1 MVYTSTAT
9 SDDDMNPRSIFEE
22 TNELYTPIHEA
33 GKGTCGSITFCVRT
47 PSAASSSTTDSVAQ
61 SAALVAVKMISREM
75 CRDRIADEIVALERV
90 RSSLATDK
98 NNFAKHFST
107 LIDYDPIKD
116 GGSGWL
122 VVSPVCGFDLERLRV
137 VVTAKIQPSPEND
150 PPRRFPLPAIP
161 EVLILHVAKQLTEA
175 VGWLHDVVNISHN
188 DVFGGNVMLDVSAS
202 SKEANFTFPT
212 IVLVDFDRATLD
224 PDNMA
229 KGADRSYTY
238 ELIYMLDNAG
248 RASSQETNA
257 LEDVIMPKE
266 SMTWWAAFRNFL
278 VINKGQY
285 LQDESASFAR
295 FWERFG
301 ADIDRGLENI
311 TGEEQRRVQELI
323 DMVAKKEVRFPS
335 DERIREVLGE

>member
-1 MVYTSTAT
+1 
-9 SDDDMNPRSIFEE
+9 MNPKSILKE
-22 TNELYTPIHEA
+22 TNELYTPIREA

-47 PSAASSSTTDSVAQ
+47 PSAASSSTTGPVAQ
-61 SAALVAVKMISREM
+61 RPALVAVKMISREM
-75 CRDRIADEIVALERV
+75 CRDRIADEIIALERI
-90 RSSLATDK
+90 RNFLAVDK
-98 NNFAKHFST
+98 NATVGKHLPI
-107 LIDYDPIKD
+107 LIDNDSIRN

-122 VVSPVCGFDLERLRV
+122 AVNPVCGFDLERLRV

-212 IVLVDFDRATLD
+212 IVLIDFDRATLD

>member
-1 MVYTSTAT
+1 
-9 SDDDMNPRSIFEE
+9 MNPKSIYKE
-22 TNELYTPIHEA
+22 TNELYTPIREA

-47 PSAASSSTTDSVAQ
+47 PSAASSSTTSFVAQ
-61 SAALVAVKMISREM
+61 GAALVAVKMISREM
-75 CRDRIADEIVALERV
+75 CRDRIADEILALERV
-90 RSSLATDK
+90 RSSLVTDK
-98 NNFAKHFST
+98 NNSVAKHFST

-137 VVTAKIQPSPEND
+137 VVTAIIQPSSED
-150 PPRRFPLPAIP
+150 DAPRRFPFPAIP

-175 VGWLHDVVNISHN
+175 VGWLHDIANISHN

-202 SKEANFTFPT
+202 SKGPNFTLPT
-212 IVLVDFDRATLD
+212 IVLIDFDRATLD

-248 RASSQETNA
+248 RAPSQETNA
-257 LEDVIMPKE
+257 LEDVIVPKE
-266 SMTWWAAFRNFL
+266 SMTWWDAFRNFL

-295 FWERFG
+295 FWGRFG
-301 ADIDRGLENI
+301 ADIDRRLGNV
-311 TGEEQRRVQELI
+311 TGEEWGRVEELI
-323 DMVAKKEVRFPS
+323 DVVAKKEVRFPGE
-335 DERIREVLGE
+335 ERVREVLGE